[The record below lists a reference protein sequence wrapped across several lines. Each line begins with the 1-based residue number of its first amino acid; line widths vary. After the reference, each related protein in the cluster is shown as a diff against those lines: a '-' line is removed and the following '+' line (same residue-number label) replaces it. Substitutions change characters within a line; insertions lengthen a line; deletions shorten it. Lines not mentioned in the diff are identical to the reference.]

1 MIDKVF
7 GKEENWTK
15 REKELYVRIRPDLLD
30 AIIRAGS
37 WDMVKVPSDIM
48 DDLKAKH
55 KKHLPNFSRGTFMT
69 LMIMRGIETLED
81 NN

>member
-1 MIDKVF
+1 MDKQKMIDRVF

-37 WDMVKVPSDIM
+37 WDQVSVPSDRM
-48 DDLKAKH
+48 EDLKQSTESIYQTSPEV
-55 KKHLPNFSRGTFMT
+55 HLLP
-69 LMIMRGIETLED
+69 L
-81 NN
+81 